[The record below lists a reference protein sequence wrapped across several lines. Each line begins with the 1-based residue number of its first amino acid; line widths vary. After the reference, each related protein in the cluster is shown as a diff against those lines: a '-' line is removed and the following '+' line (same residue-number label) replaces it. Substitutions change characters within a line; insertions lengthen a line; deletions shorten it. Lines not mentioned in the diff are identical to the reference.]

1 MPDDLFTTKLEFDH
15 RGQRLDQV
23 LAKLLPDYSRS
34 RLQQWIKD
42 GFVKVDGTTPKI
54 KYKVKGQELLE
65 VDLANAL
72 TCHLET
78 PLSPQ
83 AIPLDIVYEDSD
95 IIMINKPTGLVV
107 HPGAGNPDGTLLNAL
122 LHHDASLSQIPRA
135 GVIHRLDK
143 DTTGLLVIARN
154 LKAHSH
160 LVAQLQNRRFD
171 RAYRAIVVGTMSGG
185 GTVDQPIGRHPKQRT
200 KMAVIKGG
208 RPSITHYRIH
218 TRYLT
223 HTELSV
229 ILETG
234 RTHQIRVH
242 MAHIKHPLVGDPT
255 YGGRLRIP
263 AGGNEALCNT
273 LRQFARQAL
282 HAEKLGFI
290 HPRSGEPVCWQAP
303 IPSDMQNLAKQLANH
318 QP

>member
-1 MPDDLFTTKLEFDH
+1 MSDNLFTTKLEFDY
-15 RGQRLDQV
+15 RGQRIDQV

-42 GFVKVDGTTPKI
+42 GFVKVNGETPKI
-54 KYKVKGQELLE
+54 NYKVKGQELLE
-65 VDLANAL
+65 VDLTHAL
-72 TCHLET
+72 TSNQEV
-78 PLSPQ
+78 PLSAQ

-95 IIMINKPTGLVV
+95 IIMINKPAGLVV
-107 HPGAGNPDGTLLNAL
+107 HPGAGNPDNTLLNAL
-122 LHHDASLSQIPRA
+122 LHHDASLRQIPRA

-154 LKAHSH
+154 LTAHHH
-160 LVAQLQNRRFD
+160 LVEQLQNRRFD

-185 GTVDQPIGRHPKQRT
+185 GTVEQPIGRHPSQRT
-200 KMAVIKGG
+200 KMAIIKGG
-208 RPSITHYRIH
+208 RPSVTHYRIH
-218 TRYLT
+218 TRYLA
-223 HTELSV
+223 HTELTV

-263 AGGNEALCNT
+263 AGGNATLCDT
-273 LRQFARQAL
+273 LRKFGRQAL

-290 HPRSGEPVCWQAP
+290 HPRSGEPVCWEAP
-303 IPSDMQNLAKQLANH
+303 IPSDMQNLAKQLTDH